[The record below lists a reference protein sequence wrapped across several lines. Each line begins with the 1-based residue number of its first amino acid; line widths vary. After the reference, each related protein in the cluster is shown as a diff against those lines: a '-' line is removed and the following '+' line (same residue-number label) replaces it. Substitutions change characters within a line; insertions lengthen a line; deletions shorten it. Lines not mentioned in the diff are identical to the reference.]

1 MARGKRH
8 FSCTLHAIAELYSFR
23 IYFTEPQGYFF
34 ASEHHGS
41 HFSGS
46 PNLRGRVAD
55 VLNYRPPE
63 EKES

>member
-1 MARGKRH
+1 MQPYFLAAKR
-8 FSCTLHAIAELYSFR
+8 
-23 IYFTEPQGYFF
+23 
-34 ASEHHGS
+34 HGS